1 MKNNVKID
9 GKILLK
15 NSALNLIGQIIPL
28 VIAVFGIPLIIRN
41 IGNERFGLLSIA
53 LIVLGYFTI
62 FDLGLGR
69 ATVKFVAETLS
80 RDGDENVSKIIWTAI
95 TIQAIFG
102 LLGAFIL
109 VGLTPTL
116 VNNILNITTDL
127 KEEAKIIFYLLAISV
142 PIILMTG
149 SLSGVLEAIQRFD
162 LINAIKIPTNSMI
175 FLLPLVGAVL
185 GFSLPIIVL
194 MIIISKFLALFIY
207 FFIGIRFLPELKKY
221 SISYS
226 IFRQLFSF
234 GGWVMISSFISPILV
249 YFDRFFIASIISMTA
264 VTFYT
269 APYEAITRLLIIPT
283 SMTMT
288 LFPAFSTLST
298 LQEKERIESIFF
310 SSLKFILL
318 FLGPIII
325 IIGVFA
331 NDILQIWL
339 GNVFASKSTLLL
351 KILSIGVLFN
361 SLAQFPFALLQ
372 GIGRPDLPAKFHLIE
387 LIFYIGMVLYLVKN
401 CGINGAAMAWT
412 IRVSIDTLLLFV
424 GVFKI
429 YRPKLNFANL
439 ISLVWPSATLIIFSV
454 INYLLRSF
462 GKQLGFFSQTIFI
475 AALLIVLFWL
485 FWLKFD
491 NKVRKLLINMIK

>member
-9 GKILLK
+9 GKLLLR

-28 VIAVFGIPLIIRN
+28 VIAVFGIPFIIRI
-41 IGNERFGLLSIA
+41 IGNDRFGLLSIA

-69 ATVKFVAETLS
+69 ATVKFVAEALS
-80 RDGDENVSKIIWTAI
+80 KDGDENVSKIIWTAV

-162 LINAIKIPTNSMI
+162 LINAVKIPINSMI

-185 GFSLPIIVL
+185 RFSLPIIVL

-207 FFIGIRFLPELKKY
+207 FFIVIRFLPELKKY
-221 SISYS
+221 SISFR
-226 IFRQLFSF
+226 IFKQLFSF
-234 GGWVMISSFISPILV
+234 GGWIMISSFISPILV
-249 YFDRFFIASIISMTA
+249 YFDRFFIGSIISMTA

-269 APYEAITRLLIIPT
+269 APYEAITRLLIIPI

-288 LFPAFSTLST
+288 LFPAFSTLNT
-298 LQEKERIESIFF
+298 LQDKERIGTIFF
-310 SSLKFILL
+310 
-318 FLGPIII
+318 
-325 IIGVFA
+325 
-331 NDILQIWL
+331 
-339 GNVFASKSTLLL
+339 
-351 KILSIGVLFN
+351 
-361 SLAQFPFALLQ
+361 
-372 GIGRPDLPAKFHLIE
+372 
-387 LIFYIGMVLYLVKN
+387 
-401 CGINGAAMAWT
+401 
-412 IRVSIDTLLLFV
+412 
-424 GVFKI
+424 
-429 YRPKLNFANL
+429 
-439 ISLVWPSATLIIFSV
+439 
-454 INYLLRSF
+454 
-462 GKQLGFFSQTIFI
+462 
-475 AALLIVLFWL
+475 
-485 FWLKFD
+485 
-491 NKVRKLLINMIK
+491 